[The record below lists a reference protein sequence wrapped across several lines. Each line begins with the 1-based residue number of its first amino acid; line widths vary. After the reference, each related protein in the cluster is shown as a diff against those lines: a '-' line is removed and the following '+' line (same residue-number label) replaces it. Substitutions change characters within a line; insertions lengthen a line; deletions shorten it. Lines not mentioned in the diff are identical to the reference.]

1 MKKQNV
7 NIGTIGH
14 IDHGKTTL
22 TAALTH
28 VAARRFGTTARG
40 FADIDNSPEERER
53 GITIHATHVQWE
65 SARRVYAHVD
75 CPGHADFV
83 KNMIVG
89 ASQMDGAIL
98 LVDATQGVSRQ
109 TTEHVLLAR
118 QVGVQHLVVFVNK
131 VDIADADLTDLV
143 ELEAREL
150 CARHGYHD
158 VVVVRGSALTALAAA
173 SVGVLDDG
181 RVDGVMALVDAIDV
195 AIPDPVRDLDAPF
208 FMPIEGVHTI
218 SGRGTVVTGKVER
231 GTLKLGEKIELVG
244 GAGADAGGVVVV
256 VTGIE
261 AFRRPQTE
269 ALAGE
274 NVGLLLRNVDR
285 DLVERG
291 VVAVAPGSVRPH
303 ARGRAELFVLEGKE
317 GGRKTGFGTGYRP
330 QFFFGAT
337 DVTGT
342 VSVGTDEEPQMVN
355 PGDRATVGFVLDRK
369 VGIEPGMR
377 FAVREGGRTVG
388 AGVVVEVGGS

>member
-14 IDHGKTTL
+14 VDHGTL
-22 TAALTH
+22 TAALTQI
-28 VAARRFGTTARG
+28 AARRFGTKAKG

-98 LVDATQGVSRQ
+98 LVDATQGVSLQ

-131 VDIADADLTDLV
+131 VDVAEADLIDLV

-150 CARHGYHD
+150 CARYGYD
-158 VVVVRGSALTALAAA
+158 NVAVVRGSALTALMAATE
-173 SVGVLDDG
+173 GVLDDG
-181 RVDGVMALVDAIDV
+181 RVDGVMALVDALDV

-244 GAGADAGGVVVV
+244 ARGAANVVV

-261 AFRRPQTE
+261 TFRRPQTE

-274 NVGLLLRNVDR
+274 NVGLLLRGVER
-285 DLVERG
+285 DSVERG
-291 VVAVAPGSVRPH
+291 VVATAPGSVRSH
-303 ARGRAELFVLEGKE
+303 VRGHAELFVLDGKD
-317 GGRKTGFGTGYRP
+317 GGRKTGFGSGYRP

-342 VSVGTDEEPQMVN
+342 IAVEGGADEEAGGAIVN
-355 PGDRATVGFVLDRK
+355 PGDRATVGFVLDRE
-369 VGIEPGMR
+369 VGIEVGMR

-388 AGVVVEVGGS
+388 AGVVVDVAG

>member
-14 IDHGKTTL
+14 VDHGKTTL
-22 TAALTH
+22 TAALTFLSAH
-28 VAARRFGTTARG
+28 RFGGRG
-40 FADIDNSPEERER
+40 RAFHDIDHSPEERER

-65 SARRVYAHVD
+65 SPKRVYAHVD

-98 LVDATQGVSRQ
+98 LVDGTQGVGPQ
-109 TTEHVLLAR
+109 TKEHVLLAR

-131 VDIADADLTDLV
+131 CDVAEADFVDLV

-150 CARHGYHD
+150 CARHGYAD
-158 VVVVRGSALTALAAA
+158 VVVVRGSALRALQALQAGI
-173 SVGVLDDG
+173 VDDG
-181 RVDGVMALVDAIDV
+181 RVDGLAALVAAVDD
-195 AIPDPVRDLDAPF
+195 AIPDPVRDLTAPF
-208 FMPIEGVHTI
+208 FMPVEGVHTI
-218 SGRGTVVTGKVER
+218 TGRGTVVTGKVER
-231 GTLKLGEKIELVG
+231 GTLQTGDRIALVG
-244 GAGADAGGVVVV
+244 AALPEGTSVV

-261 AFRRPQTE
+261 AFHRPLV
-269 ALAGE
+269 AASAGD
-274 NVGLLLRNVDR
+274 NVGLLLRGVER
-285 DLVERG
+285 GVVERG

-303 ARGRAELFVLEGKE
+303 ARGTAELFVLDARE
-317 GGRKTGFGTGYRP
+317 GGRQTPFGSGYRP

-342 VSVGTDEEPQMVN
+342 VRVGSEEAPGTVA
-355 PGDRATVGFVLDRK
+355 PGDRATIGFVLDRPI
-369 VGIEPGMR
+369 GLLPGMR

-388 AGVVVEVGGS
+388 AGVVHDVVD